1 MIVRTFVSHIWE
13 YLLPFE
19 GNSKECLQFLLEVEY
34 LEYLEEYLE
43 VEYLLPFQGKLKECL
58 QFLLEVKWDFKLF
71 QLLFA
76 AQPVHLKKKN
86 QLT

>member
-19 GNSKECLQFLLEVEY
+19 GNS
-34 LEYLEEYLE
+34 
-43 VEYLLPFQGKLKECL
+43 KECL